1 MKKHALSFA
10 VAIVAM
16 SLAAFTGS
24 AQARNIG
31 GGLNNGPI
39 IITGPIDCE
48 RDLVYR
54 CRMVGNFYVCGWV
67 PGPCRTF

>member
-1 MKKHALSFA
+1 MKRLASKTILVL
-10 VAIVAM
+10 VAGL
-16 SLAAFTGS
+16 LAASAGA
-24 AQARNIG
+24 AQARGLG
-31 GGLNNGPI
+31 GFNNGPI

-54 CRMVGNFYVCGWV
+54 CRWVGNFHVCGWV

>member
-1 MKKHALSFA
+1 MKQFVRSTLFVL
-10 VAIVAM
+10 VAGAI
-16 SLAAFTGS
+16 AAASG
-24 AQARNIG
+24 AGAARGIG

-48 RDLVYR
+48 RDLVYQ
-54 CRMVGNFYVCGWV
+54 CKWVGRFYVCGWV